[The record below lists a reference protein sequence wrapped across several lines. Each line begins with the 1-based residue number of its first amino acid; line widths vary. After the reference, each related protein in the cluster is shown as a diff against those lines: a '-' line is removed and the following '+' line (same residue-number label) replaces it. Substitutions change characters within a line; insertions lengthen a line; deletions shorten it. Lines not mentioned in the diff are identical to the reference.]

1 MELEVLIPE
10 EKIKSRVKE
19 LSTEISRVFKDEK
32 IVVISILK
40 GAVFFT
46 VDLLKHLNNEVVLD
60 FIRIKSYE
68 GEVKKDTKLTFSS
81 DIPLEGKN
89 VLIVDDIFDT
99 GESLKVA
106 FDEIKKRSP
115 KLIKTCVLL
124 DKEIEK
130 KVKLKPDF
138 VGFKIPNFF
147 VVGYGLDIDEKYRNL
162 PYIGYFK
169 KEVEEKIR
177 K

>member
-10 EKIKSRVKE
+10 EKIKDRVKD
-19 LSTEISRVFKDEK
+19 LSLEISQAFNNDP
-32 IVVISILK
+32 IVIISILK
-40 GAVFFT
+40 GAIFFT
-46 VDLLKHLNNEVVLD
+46 VDLLRYLNNEVMLD

-68 GEVKKDTKLTFSS
+68 GETKKDTKLAFLS
-81 DIPLEGKN
+81 DIPLEGRN

-99 GESLKVA
+99 GESLKLA
-106 FDEIKKRSP
+106 YDEVKKRSP

-138 VGFKIPNFF
+138 VGFRIPNFF
-147 VVGYGLDIDEKYRNL
+147 VVGYGLDINEKYRNL

-169 KEVEEKIR
+169 TRTLK
-177 K
+177 